1 MTTGGDRKVRH
12 SYSTHS
18 NHHGTTCIAS
28 RPRRV
33 RTLFPPALPDRFE
46 QVLQLYE
53 KTLLDH
59 ERRAELWHEHSMQLV
74 DAVRRLEKH
83 LVALRWHGRASTSVD
98 SLPLSILDEKSLD
111 EKGGAGLQGQAKPYP
126 SRPYAVGLP
135 VRRCSDD
142 WQPKWDVF
150 PLKAFRGSSYTYLRI
165 QAGWD
170 DAALLRELGR
180 SYDKLRTVW
189 RKWFSLRSVRSIS
202 MVYAD
207 HTCVYPR
214 RYGPAAVSPS
224 KNMRLR
230 YFLRHP
236 EQMKDRHEFMQVL
249 TARTDLGIEFVEGW
263 QLSRIAVAIL
273 LPVLASLVLAVL
285 YSALYGDVSGAF
297 TIAGYMTS
305 AYSVCLVLLGLLNFV
320 EF

>member
-1 MTTGGDRKVRH
+1 MV
-12 SYSTHS
+12 YV
-18 NHHGTTCIAS
+18 CIA
-28 RPRRV
+28 
-33 RTLFPPALPDRFE
+33 LFRICQPE
-46 QVLQLYE
+46 
-53 KTLLDH
+53 TTN
-59 ERRAELWHEHSMQLV
+59 ER
-74 DAVRRLEKH
+74 
-83 LVALRWHGRASTSVD
+83 
-98 SLPLSILDEKSLD
+98 
-111 EKGGAGLQGQAKPYP
+111 YP
-126 SRPYAVGLP
+126 
-135 VRRCSDD
+135 
-142 WQPKWDVF
+142 Q
-150 PLKAFRGSSYTYLRI
+150 
-165 QAGWD
+165 
-170 DAALLRELGR
+170 
-180 SYDKLRTVW
+180 
-189 RKWFSLRSVRSIS
+189 
-202 MVYAD
+202 AD

-236 EQMKDRHEFMQVL
+236 DQMKGRHEFMQVL

-297 TIAGYMTS
+297 TIAGECLRQCALLPCMTLTMTVMLNWGVKGYMTS